1 MLKLYYDYD
10 YKDTDDLIIQIK
22 SDLFLLEEME
32 HVIVEPTEID
42 NRFYFILYD
51 RKFQIEI
58 FELEEEIVVELSQI

>member
-1 MLKLYYDYD
+1 MVKLYYDYD
-10 YKDTDDLIIQIK
+10 YKDTYDLLVQIK

-32 HVIVEPTEID
+32 HLVVSATEIE

-58 FELEEEIVVELSQI
+58 FELDEEIVVELSQV